1 MNFKL
6 YLKNYI
12 VQFISILSKIGT
24 LLIVTPLISK
34 EKDFFTIYSY
44 GITLLAFLNY
54 ADLGFFRAAQKFA
67 SESVGLKSNEN
78 IYKSLGFGTFISLC
92 IVIIISIIFFLFSIN
107 PTFAISNLETNKQ
120 IQFAKYFF
128 LITSLATPLVVFQRM
143 VLAYYEINLKA
154 YRFHLFSV
162 LLNFIILGSCFILI
176 FFNHFSI
183 LYYFTLLQLFNL
195 IFLIFIFLDLKFTF
209 KYDLKSVLFNIKFS
223 KNEFKNSKKIAFS
236 SLVSMIC
243 WLIFYEI
250 DILILSKMFSIDQI
264 ATYSLS
270 LIVLGLFRT
279 FAGVL
284 FGSFS
289 IRINNLVGMNDHL
302 GFINYSK
309 SFLFITAPIII
320 YLTLTYVTISDFFI
334 INWVGLDYMKSSYI
348 SRFLVIGY
356 SLSFISYI
364 TSSMLLAK
372 QRVKESFF
380 ISICQPLFFWVLVFL
395 LNKEQEIIIVS
406 AIKCLILLI
415 TDIIYV
421 KYLLELTEINYKEIF
436 KKIFFPFLILS
447 PFVILSLILFVN
459 YVPNISRYFNL
470 LNLALFSTIITSLV
484 IFSHYWLAKI
494 NLNFI
499 NIKIF

>member
-12 VQFISILSKIGT
+12 FHFLSIISKIGT
-24 LLIVTPLISK
+24 LLIITPLISK
-34 EKDFFTIYSY
+34 EKDFFSIYSY
-44 GITLLAFLNY
+44 GISLLAFLNY
-54 ADLGFFRAAQKFA
+54 ADIGFFRAAQKFA
-67 SESVGLKSNEN
+67 AESVSLKDNDK
-78 IYKSLGFGTFISLC
+78 IYKSLGFGTFISIC
-92 IVIIISIIFFLFSIN
+92 IVILISIVFFIFSLN
-107 PTFAISNLETNKQ
+107 PSLAISNVETTRQLK
-120 IQFAKYFF
+120 FAKYFF

-154 YRFHLFSV
+154 YRYHLFSV
-162 LLNFIILGSCFILI
+162 LINFIILGSCFVLI
-176 FFNHFSI
+176 SFHHFSI
-183 LYYFTLLQLFNL
+183 LYYFILLQFFNL

-209 KYDLKSVLFNIKFS
+209 NYDLKSILFNIKFS
-223 KNEFKNSKKIAFS
+223 KNEFENSKKIAFS
-236 SLVSMIC
+236 SLASMIC
-243 WLIFYEI
+243 WLVFYEI
-250 DILILSKMFSIDQI
+250 DILLLSKIFSIEQI
-264 ATYSLS
+264 AVYSLS

-279 FAGVL
+279 FAGLL

-289 IRINNLVGMNDHL
+289 IRINNLIGMNDHL

-320 YLTLTYVTISDFFI
+320 YLTLTYVIISDFFI
-334 INWVGLDYMKSSYI
+334 INWVGLDYMKSSNI

-372 QRVKESFF
+372 QRVKESFY
-380 ISICQPLFFWVLVFL
+380 ISICQPLFFWVLVYL
-395 LNKEQEIIIVS
+395 LNKEHEIIVVS

-447 PFVILSLILFVN
+447 PFVILSLSMFVN

-470 LNLALFSTIITSLV
+470 LNLAIFSTIITSLV
-484 IFSHYWLAKI
+484 IFSHYCLAKI